1 MSTTAAGATLEV
13 SRTVGAVLRGRAE
26 GDADHIFLV
35 CDSDRVTYR
44 QLWEASTPLARQL
57 LAAGVVRGTHVA
69 LLLPNGIDI
78 AAWVAAVLRIGAVA
92 VPIATTSSVAELR
105 TILDSSDSEVLIAID
120 SYRGRSYADAVN
132 QATADAATPV
142 LRRVVSIQPGSS
154 LSASVNAADDVRD
167 ELLAAV
173 EADVCPADVAVIVH
187 TSGSTSAPKGVVHTH
202 GALIDHLRVLNG
214 IRDYTPDDVL
224 FSNSPFFWIGGFA
237 YTLLGTLLAGATLL
251 TSAAVDPGDVLDLIE
266 RERPNRCNGYA
277 SSAVPLAAHPSF
289 PDRDF
294 SFLRRGNLYPIMPA
308 DVCPT
313 DPQLRPGML
322 GMTEG
327 GSVVMTHTDEDA
339 DLPEYLRGTFGAP
352 TPDLQGRIV
361 DRGAGTDAAIGEQG
375 ELWLRGPA
383 LMQGYYGLEREPAFD
398 ADGWFHTGDLVHVDA
413 DGFWF
418 FHGRGDDMIKTAGAN
433 VSPAEVQAAILSATG
448 LVSYVI
454 GVPDPER
461 GHVVA
466 AALVVP
472 AGTEAPDAAQL
483 REQLST
489 LLSGYKIP
497 RVVRGVTAEQVP
509 LRSSGKLDTTRL
521 RELLDA

>member
-1 MSTTAAGATLEV
+1 MSEPP
-13 SRTVGAVLRGRAE
+13 RTVGGVLRERAE
-26 GDADHIFLV
+26 KDAQHTFLI
-35 CDSDRVTYR
+35 CDDERITYR
-44 QLWEASTPLARQL
+44 QLLEASTPLAKQL
-57 LAAGVVRGTHVA
+57 IAAGITRGAHVA
-69 LLLPNGIDI
+69 LLLPNGTDI
-78 AAWVAAVLRIGAVA
+78 ALWTAAILRIGAVA
-92 VPIATTSSVAELR
+92 VPISTTSTVAELR
-105 TILDSSDSEVLIAID
+105 TILDNSDSELLIGID
-120 SYRGRSYADAVN
+120 SYRGRSYTDAVA
-132 QATADAATPV
+132 QATAELATPA
-142 LRRVVSIQPGSS
+142 LRRIVSIQPGSA
-154 LSASVNAADDVRD
+154 LAGRHASETVSD
-167 ELLAAV
+167 ELLAAT

-214 IRDYTPDDVL
+214 LRNYTREDVL

-251 TSAAVDPGDVLDLIE
+251 TSSAVDPGDVLDLIE

-277 SSAVPLAAHPSF
+277 SSAVPLAAHSSF
-289 PDRDF
+289 PGRNF

-308 DVCPT
+308 DACPA

-327 GSVVMTHTDEDA
+327 GSVVMTHTDEDT
-339 DLPEYLRGTFGAP
+339 DLPEHLRGTFGAP

-361 DRGAGTDAAIGEQG
+361 DRDTGAAPAVGQRG

-383 LMQGYYGLEREPAFD
+383 LMQGYYGLERDRAFD
-398 ADGWFHTGDLVHVDA
+398 ADGWFHTGDLVHIDA
-413 DGFWF
+413 EGYWF

-433 VSPAEVQAAILSATG
+433 VSPAEVQVAILSATG

-454 GVPDPER
+454 GVPDPQR

-472 AGTEAPDAAQL
+472 DGSEAPDAEQLRAQL
-483 REQLST
+483 SS

-497 RVVRGVTAEQVP
+497 RVVCGLTADQVP